1 MKIKIFLILLVSTA
15 FGLFLNSCEEPVS
28 SRFIEKPMLIGVGDD
43 ENEETT
49 YECTST
55 TAEGTFYKVCLT
67 KESDGNGNWIY
78 TWSVT
83 NTYPNGKNGQKD
95 LSHFNVIFID
105 CLLDDINSG
114 ETNIISAQFKYGD
127 NSSYTTI
134 NPTPTYKIDPSTQ
147 STYNG
152 SVFKFDYGTSGSVTT
167 YYRLILDKNYN
178 LSTGSAVFKYGRTAT
193 KSNNIPTIGC

>member
-1 MKIKIFLILLVSTA
+1 MKIKLFLILLVLTTS
-15 FGLFLNSCEEPVS
+15 GLFLNSCEEPVS
-28 SRFIEKPMLIGVGDD
+28 SIYIEKPLVIGVGGDD
-43 ENEETT
+43 EEETT
-49 YECTST
+49 YECTAS

-95 LSHFNVIFID
+95 LSHFNVIFSD

-114 ETNIISAQFKYGD
+114 ETNILLAQYKYGD
-127 NSSYTTI
+127 NSSYNTI
-134 NPTPTYKIDPSTQ
+134 NPTPTYKKDPSTS
-147 STYNG
+147 STYSG
-152 SVFKFDYGTSGSVTT
+152 PVFKFDYGTSGSTTT
-167 YYRLILDKNYN
+167 YYRLVLDKNYN

-193 KSNNIPTIGC
+193 KSNNVPTIGC

>member
-1 MKIKIFLILLVSTA
+1 MKTKMILILLT
-15 FGLFLNSCEEPVS
+15 FTLIGLLVNSCEQPVS
-28 SRFIEKPMLIGVGDD
+28 NKYVEKPMLIGVGGDD
-43 ENEETT
+43 EEETSN
-49 YECTST
+49 ECTSGV
-55 TAEGTFYKVCLT
+55 AEGTFYKVCLT

-95 LSHFNVIFID
+95 LSHFNVIFSD

-114 ETNIISAQFKYGD
+114 ETNILSAQYKYGD